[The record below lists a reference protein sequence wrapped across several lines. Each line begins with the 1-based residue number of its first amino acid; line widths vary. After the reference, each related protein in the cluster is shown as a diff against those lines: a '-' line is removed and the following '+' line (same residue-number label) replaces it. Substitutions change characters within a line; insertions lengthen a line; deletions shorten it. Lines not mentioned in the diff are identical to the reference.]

1 MEESTTETWRSIA
14 GFDGDYEVSDH
25 GRVRSVDRVV
35 NGPKGQMRIKGKVL
49 RPSLSC
55 RYGRVGLQ
63 KNALRKQFFVHRLVA
78 AAFIGPL
85 PNEKQVNH
93 IDGKKL
99 NNLSSNLEYVTHLEN
114 MQHASRTGLLKA
126 ICGANHCRAKLTD
139 KDVLEIR
146 ATYADGGVTQRKLA
160 DKYGVDK
167 ANIFRIIHRQKWA
180 HLPPA

>member
-1 MEESTTETWRSIA
+1 MEESTIETWRDVV
-14 GFDGDYEVSDH
+14 GYEGVYEVSDH

-93 IDGKKL
+93 IDGDKL
-99 NNLSSNLEYVTHLEN
+99 NNQSANLEYVTQSEN
-114 MQHASRTGLLKA
+114 MQHAYRTGLQKA
-126 ICGANHCRAKLTD
+126 ICGANHHHAKLSEA
-139 KDVLEIR
+139 DVLAIR
-146 ATYADGGVTQRKLA
+146 ATYADGGITQQKLA
-160 DKYGVDK
+160 DNFGVGHV
-167 ANIFRIIHRQKWA
+167 NIHNIVHRQRWA